1 MSMKASTTIRA
12 GTALALAGFVWAN
25 GAMAQDSKLVNVDR
39 PADDAASCNA
49 LSWHEEFVTS
59 YPWASEACRAVV
71 TVNGK
76 KWARFEG
83 EFQGIN
89 DNGSFDAEF
98 TSRSDRELGSVTL
111 MPAPGQS
118 VRLDNKDVSFSDLDR
133 GQILSFYVPEG
144 AIGFAVEP
152 GVPDSQ
158 FVKVVERSEAERLAA
173 ERSAADRAAA
183 EKAAADRADAE
194 RFAAA
199 DEAAEAERLELAQA
213 DTDRDELDSELP
225 NTAGPL
231 PLIAL
236 GGLMSLFG
244 GLGLTI
250 RSKLSKRNS

>member
-1 MSMKASTTIRA
+1 MNMKASTTIRA

-25 GAMAQDSKLVNVDR
+25 GAMAQDNKLVDVKR
-39 PADDAASCNA
+39 PADNAASCNE
-49 LSWHEEFVTS
+49 LNWHQEFVTS

-83 EFQGIN
+83 EFQGLN

-98 TSRSDRELGSVTL
+98 TSRSDRDLGSVTL
-111 MPAPGQS
+111 MPTAGQS
-118 VRLDNKDVSFSDLDR
+118 VRIDNKNVPFGDLDR

-158 FVKVVERSEAERLAA
+158 FVKVVDTSDAERLAA

-183 EKAAADRADAE
+183 EKAAADKAAAE
-194 RFAAA
+194 KFAAA
-199 DEAAEAERLELAQA
+199 DEAAQAKATEMAQA
-213 DTDRDELDSELP
+213 DRDREALDSELP

-244 GLGLTI
+244 GLGMTI
-250 RSKLSKRNS
+250 RRKLSKRNS